1 MLERN
6 LAGQGGFLR
15 RHAASP
21 ARPEVSRSMVEVSGM
36 EFAVE
41 KVNSRNM
48 EPVEVPL
55 GVIPFIALKGD
66 LR

>member
-1 MLERN
+1 
-6 LAGQGGFLR
+6 
-15 RHAASP
+15 
-21 ARPEVSRSMVEVSGM
+21 MVEVSGM